1 MSHSAPPRSDFSL
14 SGDIESVDSQ
24 LDDVL
29 PGWRESFRRDLP
41 DDLDLRPAIARV
53 RALLLM
59 VQVRV
64 AAGDLTVTGMTPT
77 QSVGKTCEWIRA
89 QLYGSEFGH
98 PGD

>member
-1 MSHSAPPRSDFSL
+1 MSFSAPPKSDFSL
-14 SGDIESVDSQ
+14 SGDIGSVDSQ

-41 DDLDLRPAIARV
+41 EDLDLRPAIARV

-64 AAGDLTVTGMTPT
+64 AAGDVTVTGLTPI

-89 QLYGSEFGH
+89 QLYGSEFEH
-98 PGD
+98 PDV